1 MANQAGN
8 SSNAEISS
16 DHAEIMPLSTQP
28 SSLNSDR
35 RDDKVLQ
42 EVQEKLKKQ
51 LQDKKNEIDDRIYEQ
66 KRQLLRATKDRE
78 EAGVQL
84 YDLQCNLSSLHATLN
99 KATIAL
105 TTAAQSHT
113 KVT

>member
-1 MANQAGN
+1 
-8 SSNAEISS
+8 
-16 DHAEIMPLSTQP
+16 
-28 SSLNSDR
+28 
-35 RDDKVLQ
+35 
-42 EVQEKLKKQ
+42 
-51 LQDKKNEIDDRIYEQ
+51 
-66 KRQLLRATKDRE
+66 
-78 EAGVQL
+78 VQL